1 MSKCV
6 FKIRYRNNE
15 SVYLKGM
22 GQQYG
27 LILKNTIV
35 CGGISDES
43 NPDYVMAGIYCRRLK
58 KDGYL

>member
-6 FKIRYRNNE
+6 FKIRYRNKE
-15 SVYLKGM
+15 SVYLRGM
-22 GQQYG
+22 GQHG
-27 LILKNTIV
+27 LILENTIV

-58 KDGYL
+58 RDGYL